1 MLNDTG
7 EDMPEDLQFAQI
19 DKERDAR
26 VEIDLNEPPIV
37 TSAGWKEIPEW
48 VKPAPNPLPEILDRI
63 KSFLLRY
70 LVFKKPSY
78 STAIALWAAHTW
90 VLDSFDF
97 TPYLRVSSPTKRC
110 GKSRLFDCLELLCAK
125 PWSVVSPTGPT
136 LFRKIQKDRP
146 TLLLDE
152 LDKMSEEALEAICAV
167 LNAGFYRGA
176 IVPRCVGPQHDS
188 LAEFSVF
195 CAKAFAGIDTGKLPD
210 TVADRSIEIAMV
222 RRARS
227 EVVQKF
233 RKREAES
240 IAKTL
245 RGALETWSQNLTVV
259 QQLHAARPKMPDEL
273 DDRAAGFA
281 NRSSRLPI
289 WRARMAGNG
298 ACGPR

>member
-1 MLNDTG
+1 MLT
-7 EDMPEDLQFAQI
+7 
-19 DKERDAR
+19 DKERDVR

-37 TSAGWKEIPEW
+37 TSAGWKEIPGEW
-48 VKPAPNPLPEILDRI
+48 GEPTPNLLPEILDRI

-152 LDKMSEEALEAICAV
+152 LDKMSEEALRTFHAPHRFGLLEFGLPRTAV
-167 LNAGFYRGA
+167 KSGTGLGQSSGEFYRLIGLVVR
-176 IVPRCVGPQHDS
+176 IPGV
-188 LAEFSVF
+188 
-195 CAKAFAGIDTGKLPD
+195 
-210 TVADRSIEIAMV
+210 RS
-222 RRARS
+222 RR
-227 EVVQKF
+227 
-233 RKREAES
+233 
-240 IAKTL
+240 
-245 RGALETWSQNLTVV
+245 
-259 QQLHAARPKMPDEL
+259 
-273 DDRAAGFA
+273 
-281 NRSSRLPI
+281 
-289 WRARMAGNG
+289 
-298 ACGPR
+298 